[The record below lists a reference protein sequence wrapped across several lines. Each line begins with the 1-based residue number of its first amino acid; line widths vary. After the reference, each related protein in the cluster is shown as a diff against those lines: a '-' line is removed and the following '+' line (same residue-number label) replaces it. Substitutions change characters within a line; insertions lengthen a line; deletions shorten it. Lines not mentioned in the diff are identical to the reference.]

1 MNWVLIIVLFVLAA
15 SAILGYYKG
24 VLRIAYSLAAWVIVL
39 VFVTWA
45 TPYIDRILTENTSID
60 EKLLSYCEETL
71 RQTADT
77 QTDTGNVE
85 NESDLAELGVQ
96 LPGTVLDG
104 ILQKADDT
112 ADEFLEE
119 SGAYEKMA
127 QGLAGFLMSGI
138 SFIIALVISWLIV
151 GMLSQAIGIASKI
164 PVIKGV
170 NQLLGFLAGGIYGLI
185 LVWISFYLVALT
197 SAGETGRTIVSYIYQ
212 SPLLTYLYENN
223 LVLTLILRYF

>member
-85 NESDLAELGVQ
+85 SESDLAELGVQ
-96 LPGTVLDG
+96 LPCTVLDG

-185 LVWISFYLVALT
+185 LVWIGFYLVALT

>member
-24 VLRIAYSLAAWVIVL
+24 VLRIAYALAAWVIVL

-185 LVWISFYLVALT
+185 LVWIGFYLVALT

>member
-1 MNWVLIIVLFVLAA
+1 MNWVLIIVLFVLAV

-39 VFVTWA
+39 VFVAWA
-45 TPYIDRILTENTSID
+45 APHINRILAENTSMD
-60 EKLLSYCEETL
+60 EKLLNYCEETL
-71 RQTADT
+71 RLTADT
-77 QTDTGNVE
+77 QTDAWNVE
-85 NESDLAELGVQ
+85 SESDLAELGVQ

-185 LVWISFYLVALT
+185 LVWIGFYLVALT

>member
-185 LVWISFYLVALT
+185 LVWIGFYLVALT

>member
-1 MNWVLIIVLFVLAA
+1 MNWVLIIVLFVLAV

-45 TPYIDRILTENTSID
+45 APHINRILAENTSMD
-60 EKLLSYCEETL
+60 EKLLNYCEETL
-71 RQTADT
+71 RLTADA
-77 QTDTGNVE
+77 QTDAWTMESGN
-85 NESDLAELGVQ
+85 DLTELGIQ
-96 LPGTVLDG
+96 LPGTVLER

-112 ADEFLEE
+112 ADDFLEE

-127 QGLAGFLMSGI
+127 HGLAGFLMNGI
-138 SFIIALVISWLIV
+138 CFMIALLLSWIV
-151 GMLSQAIGIASKI
+151 VGILSQAIGIVSKI

-170 NQLLGFLAGGIYGLI
+170 NQLLGFWAGGIYGLV
-185 LVWISFYLVALT
+185 LVWIGFYLVALT
-197 SAGETGRTIVSYIYQ
+197 SAGETGRMIVSYIYQ

>member
-127 QGLAGFLMSGI
+127 QGIAGFLMSGI

-185 LVWISFYLVALT
+185 LVWIGFYLVALT

>member
-24 VLRIAYSLAAWVIVL
+24 VLRIAYALAAWVIVL

-170 NQLLGFLAGGIYGLI
+170 NQLLGFWQGGY
-185 LVWISFYLVALT
+185 T
-197 SAGETGRTIVSYIYQ
+197 D
-212 SPLLTYLYENN
+212 
-223 LVLTLILRYF
+223 

>member
-85 NESDLAELGVQ
+85 SESDLAELGVQ

-185 LVWISFYLVALT
+185 LVWIGFYLVALT

>member
-151 GMLSQAIGIASKI
+151 GVLSQAIGIASKI

-185 LVWISFYLVALT
+185 LVWIGFYLVALT